1 MPRCASY
8 RGVLEAQCGAF
19 LADFPSSMDEAEW
32 LRGRGGGHA
41 PIWFISVNTSQYCVI
56 STMST
61 VLDPDEVP
69 GGELHG
75 ATGPADAGELSV
87 VCSFVAHPRHKI
99 TFADQMPQV
108 GSQVREGFGEA
119 SDRLLEL
126 GEIGAGARR
135 VLEDPES
142 RLIEPLGDRS
152 LMIW

>member
-19 LADFPSSMDEAEW
+19 LADFHPPWMKQSGYAGVVVGSA
-32 LRGRGGGHA
+32 
-41 PIWFISVNTSQYCVI
+41 IWFISVNTSQYCVI
-56 STMST
+56 STST

-87 VCSFVAHPRHKI
+87 VCSFVAHPRAHKI

-108 GSQVREGFGEA
+108 GSGPG
-119 SDRLLEL
+119 RL
-126 GEIGAGARR
+126 RR
-135 VLEDPES
+135 S
-142 RLIEPLGDRS
+142 FRS
-152 LMIW
+152 TA